1 MTQEELYNTI
11 GGGSK
16 LSGTMINSFIKMFS
30 LIIDFGRT
38 VGSAIRYK
46 KSGLTCQIKSKG

>member
-1 MTQEELYNTI
+1 MMSKEELNNTI

-46 KSGLTCQIKSKG
+46 QSGLTC